1 MLEVTCILQ
10 KREATVIRQC
20 HDGFTD
26 PELYSLSTL
35 GKHVSKGYF
44 FLEGCMNKKQRI
56 LIESLTN
63 ANARI
68 TRLENEN
75 SLLHVRIN
83 TLEQF
88 LNKYGERI
96 TRLEV
101 IDKVCTYENEAEHNK
116 VYPNKIDSLLA
127 KHMTKVFK

>member
-1 MLEVTCILQ
+1 
-10 KREATVIRQC
+10 
-20 HDGFTD
+20 
-26 PELYSLSTL
+26 
-35 GKHVSKGYF
+35 
-44 FLEGCMNKKQRI
+44 MNKKQRI

-63 ANARI
+63 ANTRI

-83 TLEQF
+83 ALEQF

-101 IDKVCTYENEAEHNK
+101 IDKVCMYENEAEHNK

>member
-1 MLEVTCILQ
+1 
-10 KREATVIRQC
+10 
-20 HDGFTD
+20 
-26 PELYSLSTL
+26 
-35 GKHVSKGYF
+35 
-44 FLEGCMNKKQRI
+44 MNKKQRI

-96 TRLEV
+96 ARLEV

-127 KHMTKVFK
+127 KHMTKVFNDWSEYDEWLKINVMNISVRNITEVNKRLLITYEEKYFDC

>member
-1 MLEVTCILQ
+1 
-10 KREATVIRQC
+10 
-20 HDGFTD
+20 
-26 PELYSLSTL
+26 
-35 GKHVSKGYF
+35 
-44 FLEGCMNKKQRI
+44 MNKKQRI

-88 LNKYGERI
+88 LEKYGERI
-96 TRLEV
+96 ARLEV
-101 IDKVCTYENEAEHNK
+101 IDKVCKYENEAEHNK
-116 VYPNKIDSLLA
+116 VYPPKIDV
-127 KHMTKVFK
+127 TKFSVGKYDEALNGKGI